1 MDTAR
6 TQDSY
11 LRSLVDGA
19 VTAASTQRQDPLLPI
34 VKSLVE
40 AKLESYPHIERMLEA
55 ALAKVRLA

>member
-1 MDTAR
+1 M
-6 TQDSY
+6 
-11 LRSLVDGA
+11 DGA

-55 ALAKVRLA
+55 ALAKVRAA